1 MSIKHNAERL
11 LEETQGRTLVAAT
24 KYVGPDDM
32 RQLYEGGIR
41 DFGENRVNDFLKKKE
56 ALDDL
61 DGVAWH
67 FIGHL
72 QSKKVKQMINA
83 IDMLHSLDHAS
94 LLKEIEKRRE
104 TPLPCF
110 VEVNISGESSKYG
123 LDESELRAFCEK
135 ALNYDKI
142 NIVGLMGMAPYTD
155 DEKPIRDSFMRL
167 RQLRDD
173 IRDHLIPSCTKLSM
187 GMSNDYKIAMD
198 VGATHL
204 RIGSILFKEEV

>member
-11 LEETQGRTLVAAT
+11 LEETKGRTLVAAT
-24 KYVGPDDM
+24 KYVGPEAM

-41 DFGENRVNDFLKKKE
+41 NFGENRVKEFLKKKE

-61 DGVAWH
+61 DGVKWH

-72 QSKKVKQMINA
+72 QSKKVKRMIDA

-94 LLKEIEKRRE
+94 LLKEIQKRRE

-123 LDESELRAFCEK
+123 LDESDLREFCEK
-135 ALNYDKI
+135 AMKYDKI
-142 NIVGLMGMAPYTD
+142 NIVGLMGMAPYTE
-155 DEKPIRDSFMRL
+155 DEKTIRDSFMRL